1 MKKVET
7 HVYEV
12 TPKEIRKLPVGTQVL
27 GYDAVLK
34 KYSLKTVTE
43 QDKRAEHVLK
53 EGVCRILD
61 IHFFI
66 FDLPEGFKGA

>member
-12 TPKEIRKLPVGTQVL
+12 PTKEIREMPAGTQVL

-43 QDKRAEHVLK
+43 EEKRAEYVLK
-53 EGVCRILD
+53 ESVCRMLD

-66 FDLPEGFKGA
+66 FDLPEDFKAV

>member
-12 TPKEIRKLPVGTQVL
+12 TPKEIRELPVGTQVL
-27 GYDAVLK
+27 GYDAVMK

-43 QDKRAEHVLK
+43 K
-53 EGVCRILD
+53 
-61 IHFFI
+61 
-66 FDLPEGFKGA
+66 

>member
-12 TPKEIRKLPVGTQVL
+12 TPKEIRELPQTTQVL
-27 GYDAVLK
+27 CYDLDLRYFSIIYAIKALSKLGFKTRRV
-34 KYSLKTVTE
+34 KY
-43 QDKRAEHVLK
+43 
-53 EGVCRILD
+53 
-61 IHFFI
+61 FI

>member
-12 TPKEIRKLPVGTQVL
+12 TPKEIRELPVGTQVL

-34 KYSLKTVTE
+34 EYSLKTVTE
-43 QDKRAEHVLK
+43 EEKRAEYVLK
-53 EGVCRILD
+53 ESVCRMLD

-66 FDLPEGFKGA
+66 FDLPEDFKAV

>member
-1 MKKVET
+1 MKKIET

-12 TPKEIRKLPVGTQVL
+12 TPKEIRELSVGTQVL
-27 GYDAVLK
+27 SYDAVLK

-43 QDKRAEHVLK
+43 KDKQAEYVLK
-53 EGVCRILD
+53 ESVCEMLD

-66 FDLPEGFKGA
+66 FDLPKRTRR

>member
-1 MKKVET
+1 MKKVEI

-12 TPKEIRKLPVGTQVL
+12 TPEEIRKLPVGTPVL

-43 QDKRAEHVLK
+43 EEKRAEYVLK
-53 EGVCRILD
+53 ESVCRMLD

-66 FDLPEGFKGA
+66 FDLPEGFKAV

>member
-12 TPKEIRKLPVGTQVL
+12 TPKEIRELPVGTQVL
-27 GYDAVLK
+27 SYDAVMK

-43 QDKRAEHVLK
+43 KEKQAEYVLK
-53 EGVCRILD
+53 ESICKMHD

-66 FDLPEGFKGA
+66 FDLPEGYKAV

>member
-34 KYSLKTVTE
+34 EYSLITVTE
-43 QDKRAEHVLK
+43 QDKQAEYVLK
-53 EGVCRILD
+53 ESICKMLD

-66 FDLPEGFKGA
+66 FDLPEGYKAV

>member
-12 TPKEIRKLPVGTQVL
+12 TPKEIRELPAGTQVL

-43 QDKRAEHVLK
+43 EEKQAEYALK
-53 EGVCRILD
+53 ESVCRMLD

-66 FDLPEGFKGA
+66 FDLPEGFKAV

>member
-12 TPKEIRKLPVGTQVL
+12 TPKEIRELPVGTQVP
-27 GYDAVLK
+27 GYDAVMK

-43 QDKRAEHVLK
+43 KEKQAEYVLK
-53 EGVCRILD
+53 ESICKMHD

-66 FDLPEGFKGA
+66 FDLPEGYKAV

>member
-12 TPKEIRKLPVGTQVL
+12 TPKEIRELPAGTQVL

-43 QDKRAEHVLK
+43 EEKQAEYVLK
-53 EGVCRILD
+53 ESVCRMLD

-66 FDLPEGFKGA
+66 FDLPEGFKAV

>member
-12 TPKEIRKLPVGTQVL
+12 TPKEIRELPAGTQVL

-43 QDKRAEHVLK
+43 EEKRAEYVLK
-53 EGVCRILD
+53 ESVCRMLD

-66 FDLPEGFKGA
+66 FDLPEDFKAV